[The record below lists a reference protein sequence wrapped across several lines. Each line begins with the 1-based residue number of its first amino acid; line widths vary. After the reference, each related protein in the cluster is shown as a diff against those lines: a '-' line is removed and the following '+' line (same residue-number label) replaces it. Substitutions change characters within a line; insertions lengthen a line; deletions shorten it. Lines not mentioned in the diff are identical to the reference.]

1 MVWEKEE
8 AVHSM
13 DLQEEAEDSMD
24 HLEEVEA
31 APWDLGEDHQE
42 IWMSL
47 IPWWVTV
54 TMTKIVQDH
63 WEVQEVISEQEVA
76 EEEVT
81 ETTMALAQ
89 KELPSA
95 AEIVDVVAT

>member
-31 APWDLGEDHQE
+31 PPWDLGEDHQE

-47 IPWWVTV
+47 IT
-54 TMTKIVQDH
+54 
-63 WEVQEVISEQEVA
+63 
-76 EEEVT
+76 
-81 ETTMALAQ
+81 
-89 KELPSA
+89 
-95 AEIVDVVAT
+95 

>member
-24 HLEEVEA
+24 HLEEAEA
-31 APWDLGEDHQE
+31 APWDLEEDHQE

-47 IPWWVTV
+47 ITQWVTV

-63 WEVQEVISEQEVA
+63 W
-76 EEEVT
+76 
-81 ETTMALAQ
+81 
-89 KELPSA
+89 
-95 AEIVDVVAT
+95 